1 MDTETLLFFNRMPQ
15 ALPLYQAFVARLRSE
30 FDDFTIRVRKT
41 QISFSNKYIFA
52 AVSLPIRKIKG
63 RPEIY
68 IIVSFGL
75 SYRVDDPRIVEATEP
90 YPNRWT
96 HHVVVQSEREVD
108 GQLIEWVR
116 RAYIFSLVK

>member
-1 MDTETLLFFNRMPQ
+1 LDTETLLFFNRMPQ

>member
-1 MDTETLLFFNRMPQ
+1 LDTETLLFFNRMPQ

-52 AVSLPIRKIKG
+52 AVSLPIRRIKG

>member
-52 AVSLPIRKIKG
+52 AVSLPIRRIKG

>member
-1 MDTETLLFFNRMPQ
+1 M
-15 ALPLYQAFVARLRSE
+15 
-30 FDDFTIRVRKT
+30 
-41 QISFSNKYIFA
+41 
-52 AVSLPIRKIKG
+52 SLPIRRIKG

>member
-52 AVSLPIRKIKG
+52 AVSLPIRRIKG

-75 SYRVDDPRIVEATEP
+75 SYRVDDPRIVEATES